1 MIGIRKGTMQDV
13 EPFIELMAHVRRNM
27 EHKEWLYLD
36 SPDEVRERMQNGT
49 MSLWVAVDGERIVG
63 AFDAL
68 NPKLEPF
75 NYGYCIGLCDEELLR
90 VANMDT
96 AVVHPDYRG
105 LGLQKRLMQC
115 AETELAEAGK
125 RILMCTVHPQ
135 NQYSLNNV
143 LSQGY
148 TICKTVAMYGS
159 ERHVLRKN
167 IGQSIFSY

>member
-1 MIGIRKGTMQDV
+1 MQDM

-36 SPDEVRERMQNGT
+36 PPDEVRKMLHNGT
-49 MSLWVAVDGERIVG
+49 MSLWVAADNKRIVG

-68 NPKLEPF
+68 KPKLAPF
-75 NYGYCIGLCDEELLR
+75 NYGYTIGLTEEELLR
-90 VANMDT
+90 VVNMDT

-105 LGLQKRLMQC
+105 HGLQTRLMQC
-115 AETELAEAGK
+115 AQMDLVESGE

-135 NQYSLNNV
+135 NQFSLNNV

-148 TICKTVAMYGS
+148 RICRTMPMYGS
-159 ERHVLRKN
+159 IRHVLRKD
-167 IGQSIFSY
+167 IGSW